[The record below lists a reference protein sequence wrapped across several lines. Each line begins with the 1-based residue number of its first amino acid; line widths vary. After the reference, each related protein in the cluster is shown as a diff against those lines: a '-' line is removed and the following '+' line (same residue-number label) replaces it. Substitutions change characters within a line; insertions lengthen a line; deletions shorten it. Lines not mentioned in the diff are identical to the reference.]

1 MALGRPMQPLV
12 LSDDEVQQLQALANS
27 RSLDS
32 NGERKGLGA
41 GGGLLAILENN
52 PDLSKE
58 I

>member
-1 MALGRPMQPLV
+1 MQPLV